1 MMKIKKIRNL
11 TGRGIDLLVGDKIIG
26 LGTELGNL
34 PNVHYRN
41 VDDPDHEIIV
51 GNTRLPVA
59 KQEFTEITDLPEPED
74 GVILIVK
81 PIVARAAA
89 DRPDVFTV
97 SDPVAVAKRKRQ
109 KYRTL
114 LHY

>member
-1 MMKIKKIRNL
+1 MKIKKIRNL
-11 TGRGIDLLVGDKIIG
+11 TGRGMSLLVGDSTIV
-26 LGTELGNL
+26 LSTELGNL

-41 VDDPDHEIIV
+41 VDDPDHEIII
-51 GNTRLPVA
+51 GNTKLPVA

-74 GVILIVK
+74 SVILIVK

-89 DRPDVFTV
+89 NRPDVFTV
-97 SDPVAVAKRKRQ
+97 SDPVVVSKRRRQ
-109 KYRTL
+109 KYLTL